1 MPIDPRRREEIAAT
15 VAAWNQAHSAALLPR
30 NTVRLLAAM
39 FPSGEVCQRSLADI
53 AKRGGGRYYQVK
65 RVEDVPK
72 IFLQETVIVAGRD
85 IVEGKFAPAV
95 ALQAPVVR
103 GLDGLPAL
111 YGYNSTEIK
120 AAARAILVTPNGKP
134 VLAQWQYGLG
144 RAVAWTSD
152 LKGQWG
158 RDWVGW
164 GAASPWSSSPTGC
177 TAAPVSTSAACP
189 PKRWCT
195 RPRRVV
201 APMTRAAGTP
211 TRLARWTP

>member
-1 MPIDPRRREEIAAT
+1 MTDGIAPSNYDDLIDQLRGAGVTIST
-15 VAAWNQAHSAALLPR
+15 VAI
-30 NTVRLLAAM
+30 
-39 FPSGEVCQRSLADI
+39 GEDADSSLADI

-134 VLAQWQYGLG
+134 
-144 RAVAWTSD
+144 D
-152 LKGQWG
+152 
-158 RDWVGW
+158 
-164 GAASPWSSSPTGC
+164 
-177 TAAPVSTSAACP
+177 
-189 PKRWCT
+189 
-195 RPRRVV
+195 
-201 APMTRAAGTP
+201 
-211 TRLARWTP
+211 RLALRDLSVEH